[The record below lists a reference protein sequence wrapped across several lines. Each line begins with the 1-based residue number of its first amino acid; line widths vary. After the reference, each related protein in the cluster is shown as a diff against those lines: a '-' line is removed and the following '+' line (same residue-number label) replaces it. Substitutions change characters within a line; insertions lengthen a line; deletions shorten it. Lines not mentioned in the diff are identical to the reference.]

1 MLKLRILLLTLLA
14 IISCNCQNT
23 VKKSPVQ
30 KEIIEDKY
38 VLAFL
43 GEKNY
48 EILSSVQEVIRF
60 KIKKHLLEGTTNE
73 YSNKLIIQDTL
84 TNSKRDDLIKQLLN
98 DTSYNWTAVT
108 KTKDFEPTHQVLLKS
123 NNGRLNLLIDKE
135 FKNVGFIN
143 LEGQKMVVV
152 TKEFSLFLSN
162 M

>member
-1 MLKLRILLLTLLA
+1 
-14 IISCNCQNT
+14 
-23 VKKSPVQ
+23 
-30 KEIIEDKY
+30 
-38 VLAFL
+38 
-43 GEKNY
+43 
-48 EILSSVQEVIRF
+48 
-60 KIKKHLLEGTTNE
+60 TNE